1 MKNHETINTSKM
13 ADYGDRAT
21 FIIKAVYQEYAT
33 SQAYAASHAYDFLN
47 MGLESAWQTVQRISP
62 SKEQPI
68 NLGHLEGKY
77 PILVL
82 SHDLPKLAPNAP
94 DMLKNA
100 QEANSIVLTN
110 ADGVVVG
117 LLRAK
122 RAMVVEY
129 PFPVF
134 AKATTATTLLSITA
148 IPVPPHEIVSSK

>member
-1 MKNHETINTSKM
+1 MSHHESVNPSQIGAS
-13 ADYGDRAT
+13 GDRAT
-21 FIIKAVYQEYAT
+21 FILKAVYQEYAT
-33 SQAYAASHAYDFLN
+33 SRAVSVTHAYDFVN
-47 MGLESAWQTVQRISP
+47 EDEESAWQTVQRISP

-82 SHDLPKLAPNAP
+82 SHDLPKLAPNTS
-94 DMLKNA
+94 DVLKNA
-100 QEANSIVLTN
+100 QEANAIILTN

-122 RAMVVEY
+122 RSTVVEY

-148 IPVPPHEIVSSK
+148 IPVKPYENIPTK

>member
-1 MKNHETINTSKM
+1 MSHHESINPSQIG
-13 ADYGDRAT
+13 ASGDRAT
-21 FIIKAVYQEYAT
+21 FITKAVYQEYAT
-33 SQAYAASHAYDFLN
+33 SRAISVSHAYDFIN
-47 MGLESAWQTVQRISP
+47 ETEEQAWQTVQRINP

-68 NLGHLEGKY
+68 NLGHLDGTY

-82 SHDLPKLAPNAP
+82 SHDLPKLAPNTP
-94 DMLKNA
+94 EVLKNA
-100 QEANSIVLTN
+100 QESNAIVLTN

-122 RAMVVEY
+122 RAMVIEY

-148 IPVPPHEIVSSK
+148 IPVKPYENILTK